1 MTGKV
6 TRGLMMLVIA
16 GPVAAQSTGTPVF
29 HAPYRIFERHEI
41 GASISDQGNISI
53 EGFYG
58 MSQSGGRWD
67 LSLRGG
73 IQDDGPGGRTALLAG
88 VDGRV
93 RVIDQT
99 EDFPLDGAIILGVGT
114 RLVRDASRLFL
125 PIGLS
130 VGRRLRFENSSVTLV
145 PYAEPLIAPTF
156 GSGGSDVLVALG
168 LGGDLRLSRRFE
180 IRVGV
185 GIGDIESFSVGFAYA
200 R

>member
-1 MTGKV
+1 MPGKG
-6 TRGLMMLVIA
+6 RLGLLLLLIA
-16 GPVAAQSTGTPVF
+16 APVAAQSTGTPVF
-29 HAPYRIFERHEI
+29 HAPYRAFQRTEI
-41 GASISDQGNISI
+41 GASISDQGNISL

-58 MSQSGGRWD
+58 MSQSGGKWD

-73 IQDDGPGGRTALLAG
+73 VQDDGPGGRTALLAG
-88 VDGRV
+88 VDGRF

-114 RLVRDASRLFL
+114 RLVRDASRLL
-125 PIGLS
+125 IPIGLS
-130 VGRRLRFENSSVTLV
+130 VGRRLRFENSSITLV

-156 GSGGSDVLVALG
+156 GSGDSDVLVALG

-180 IRVGV
+180 VRVGV
-185 GIGDIESFSVGFAYA
+185 GIGDIENFSVSFAYT